1 MRKSSAALAALVM
14 GGMVLPLHTQ
24 DDDGLTWIDDY
35 SKALRIAKETK
46 KPLFVE
52 YRCEP

>member
-1 MRKSSAALAALVM
+1 MSRIYIALIAILVASFAVPLSA
-14 GGMVLPLHTQ
+14 Q

-35 SKALRIAKETK
+35 GKALRIAKQTH

>member
-1 MRKSSAALAALVM
+1 MNRISAALSALILIGV
-14 GGMVLPLHTQ
+14 PLLAQ
-24 DDDGLTWIDDY
+24 EDDGLTWIDDY
-35 SKALRIAKETK
+35 AKALRIAKQTH